1 MNIVYFLLINIYI
14 QLTSCNENSTCN
26 FNEPKRIVK
35 LVQKISSPLK
45 SLSNKL
51 AKQHDIAADL
61 DIDLSDEGIDINV
74 YFYEAFAFEIIFV
87 VLFLIFLLYFLIFCL
102 CNICHCCRSK
112 NSKKPSIALTLFHFI
127 GIIILLLTGV
137 LLIFSS
143 RIFIKVIENIKSFP
157 ADINGE
163 IDSIFGQ
170 VNATCYNTFNLIEKK
185 VENFTLYLTNFSDWM
200 SASNT
205 DNINKANEASQLTVS
220 YNDTFGNESGDY
232 MTNYTSIL
240 QLATDKPVEDELLT
254 KIENLNKTRQPSI
267 TAIIE
272 TIDSF
277 LDSSQTIAS
286 TVESIKET
294 NKNSIDSIK
303 VKINGFKANN
313 LNEEMTKVQE
323 SISDSRLDLQQIEDL
338 SDTFSPYVKIVPYVI
353 AGLTLFVAVIFA
365 AIFCCRNCF
374 SRCCACSFPL
384 FGFILCLVI
393 VLPGAI
399 FAILFVLLTDLCPD
413 LESAIHGLAFE
424 KDKKENVYL
433 KKFNFFN
440 YADQNSH
447 NSIQIRSTGNSI
459 KNLTDLL
466 LCPSNTPLLDL
477 LEIGFDPDSIIDDFG
492 ATASD
497 GFSVFEIDELKSKF
511 DTFADGFDAD
521 RNIQASYILRDY
533 KPTLS
538 EVQQELGE
546 SASRQVASM
555 ETLIAG
561 KDDEIQKVRDLMKS
575 VIGFGTTIVPEVA
588 VVQNETLYV
597 VDRLIGEAKSG
608 INDELDL
615 ITCRPFRCA
624 YSPFKNLVCVDFL
637 TGVAIWIVAMIISML
652 GVFILSITVCLR
664 RKSMKSPKVKN
675 NESSSDKSIEEFE
688 DKKKKK
694 KSKSD
699 DE

>member
-1 MNIVYFLLINIYI
+1 MNIFYFLLINIYI

-87 VLFLIFLLYFLIFCL
+87 VLFLFFLLYFLIFCL

-170 VNATCYNTFNLIEKK
+170 INATCYNTFNLIEKK

-365 AIFCCRNCF
+365 AIFC
-374 SRCCACSFPL
+374 
-384 FGFILCLVI
+384 
-393 VLPGAI
+393 
-399 FAILFVLLTDLCPD
+399 
-413 LESAIHGLAFE
+413 
-424 KDKKENVYL
+424 
-433 KKFNFFN
+433 
-440 YADQNSH
+440 
-447 NSIQIRSTGNSI
+447 
-459 KNLTDLL
+459 
-466 LCPSNTPLLDL
+466 
-477 LEIGFDPDSIIDDFG
+477 
-492 ATASD
+492 
-497 GFSVFEIDELKSKF
+497 
-511 DTFADGFDAD
+511 
-521 RNIQASYILRDY
+521 
-533 KPTLS
+533 
-538 EVQQELGE
+538 
-546 SASRQVASM
+546 
-555 ETLIAG
+555 
-561 KDDEIQKVRDLMKS
+561 
-575 VIGFGTTIVPEVA
+575 
-588 VVQNETLYV
+588 
-597 VDRLIGEAKSG
+597 
-608 INDELDL
+608 
-615 ITCRPFRCA
+615 
-624 YSPFKNLVCVDFL
+624 
-637 TGVAIWIVAMIISML
+637 
-652 GVFILSITVCLR
+652 
-664 RKSMKSPKVKN
+664 
-675 NESSSDKSIEEFE
+675 
-688 DKKKKK
+688 
-694 KSKSD
+694 
-699 DE
+699 